1 MDELL
6 VSEENIPE
14 ENMKIFEQIQSLTKD
29 KDKYTMKD
37 VNTICELLGVKLF
50 WYQKLILLHRL
61 NDKDYMRYI
70 CQ

>member
-6 VSEENIPE
+6 ISEENME
-14 ENMKIFEQIQSLTKD
+14 VFEKIRALK

-37 VNTICELLGVKLF
+37 VDTICELLGVKLF
-50 WYQKLILLHRL
+50 WYQKLVLLHHL

-70 CQ
+70 YR

>member
-6 VSEENIPE
+6 FLEAEIVK
-14 ENMKIFEQIQSLTKD
+14 KIKALK

-37 VNTICELLGVKLF
+37 VDTICELLGVKLF
-50 WYQKLILLHRL
+50 WYQKLVLLHHL

-70 CQ
+70 CR

>member
-6 VSEENIPE
+6 ISEENME
-14 ENMKIFEQIQSLTKD
+14 VFEKIRALK

-37 VNTICELLGVKLF
+37 VDTICELLGVKLF
-50 WYQKLILLHRL
+50 WYQKLVLLHHL

-70 CQ
+70 CR